1 MKRSTLL
8 PLLFLACSNTTTPPE
23 RYGFVTVLGHDTVA
37 VERVERSPTRLT
49 TDGVDRW
56 PFVRRRHTEFDL
68 NGDGTIRSM
77 VMDVRTPNGA
87 SPRER
92 GRRVTADF
100 SRDRVKISIQDSSG
114 VRDSSFVTGGAI
126 TVPHVSM
133 MYSVIELEIAAAL
146 RRAAANGLASAD
158 SVLFRQFYPDR
169 DVGPSFTLHRGWVHF
184 RPAGKVE
191 LRHDWLAGTGDV
203 TVDSSGRMLAYSGM
217 RSTYKVSVIRMA
229 TLCRVADTTARVK
242 MAGM

>member
-1 MKRSTLL
+1 MKRSIFL
-8 PLLFLACSNTTTPPE
+8 PLLFLACSQTTPPE
-23 RYGFVTVLGHDTVA
+23 RYGFVTRLGDDTVA
-37 VERVERSPTRLT
+37 VERIERSSTRLV

-68 NGDGTIRSM
+68 NADGTIRHM

-100 SRDRVKISIQDSSG
+100 SKDKVTISVRDSAG
-114 VRDSSFVTGGAI
+114 VRDTAFVTGGAI

-146 RRAAANGLASAD
+146 KRAAATGA
-158 SVLFRQFYPDR
+158 
-169 DVGPSFTLHRGWVHF
+169 
-184 RPAGKVE
+184 PAG
-191 LRHDWLAGTGDV
+191 
-203 TVDSSGRMLAYSGM
+203 
-217 RSTYKVSVIRMA
+217 
-229 TLCRVADTTARVK
+229 C
-242 MAGM
+242 